1 MATVNYIGD
10 GGPDGTEFRGTM
22 TISGTT
28 TVSGSFSTTGTTTLG
43 DATSDLVGMH
53 GVTAS
58 QGVFIPVTVT
68 VSTSVLASRVL
79 SLIAMLASKG
89 ICASA

>member
-1 MATVNYIGD
+1 MATVDYIGD
-10 GGPDGTEFRGTM
+10 GGPDGTELRGTM
-22 TISGTT
+22 TIA
-28 TVSGSFSTTGTTTLG
+28 GTTTLG

>member
-1 MATVNYIGD
+1 MATIKQNSD
-10 GGPDGTEFRGTM
+10 GGPDGT
-22 TISGTT
+22 
-28 TVSGSFSTTGTTTLG
+28 TLG
-43 DATSDLVGMH
+43 QSSSDLISFH
-53 GVTAS
+53 GVPPVD

-79 SLIAMLASKG
+79 SLIAMLAEKG